1 VPGFKV
7 NEYGIVTGAKT
18 FKVTTVDKNVLQEG
32 SRSDDGDYPLLHS
45 SGTGVNNSNTSSVY
59 KTGGVTYNP
68 SKG

>member
-1 VPGFKV
+1 
-7 NEYGIVTGAKT
+7 
-18 FKVTTVDKNVLQEG
+18 VTTVDKNVLQEG